1 MNFEKIIDTSIKEV
15 VKSILNNQETDIP
28 KIASEDLENMSKQDK
43 LLMSYSNI
51 LLQNYHQALIKEL
64 ADHGIN
70 L

>member
-28 KIASEDLENMSKQDK
+28 KIASEDLKNMSKQDK